1 MLPARWNHLIW
12 LAGQT
17 LSSRNA
23 APPLVQ
29 RFLPQ
34 KHRFSG
40 LYANSLTTRGSSQRI
55 SCFSSVA
62 QSQGAATP
70 GTLESGAA
78 SSAGWKPR
86 WEYIGIFGKGSTQL
100 SVYILINF
108 TIYKLGG
115 GKVQQRN

>member
-1 MLPARWNHLIW
+1 MLLARWNHLIW

-17 LSSRNA
+17 ISNRNA

-34 KHRFSG
+34 KHLFSG
-40 LYANSLTTRGSSQRI
+40 LYANSCLTRGGSQRI
-55 SCFSSVA
+55 SSFSSVA
-62 QSQGAATP
+62 QSQGASSP

-86 WEYIGIFGKGSTQL
+86 WEYIGIFGKG
-100 SVYILINF
+100 
-108 TIYKLGG
+108 
-115 GKVQQRN
+115 